1 MQCAEDLCVEI
12 LQNMKLTNVD
22 SRNVQHETEWTEIV
36 AGSESMLIR
45 TANESDF
52 IVHVV
57 RVSGGVHIIQI
68 SIMNNLTTSRYFH
81 GFSILLTR
89 EYFFQ
94 VLEDI
99 FVPNMKLNKLT
110 SHVYKIYQ
118 RLCKKGIM
126 CLNT

>member
-1 MQCAEDLCVEI
+1 MQCDEDLCVEI

-57 RVSGGVHIIQI
+57 RVLGRVRIIQI
-68 SIMNNLTTSRYFH
+68 SIMNNLTASRYFH

-99 FVPNMKLNKLT
+99 FVPNMELNELT

-118 RLCKKGIM
+118 RVCKKGVM
-126 CLNT
+126 YLDT